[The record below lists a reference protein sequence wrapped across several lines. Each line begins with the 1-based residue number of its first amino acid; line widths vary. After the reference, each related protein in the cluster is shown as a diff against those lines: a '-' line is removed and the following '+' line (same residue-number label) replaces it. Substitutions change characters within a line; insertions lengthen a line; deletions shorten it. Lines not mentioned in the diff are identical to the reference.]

1 MFQNHRRIARWV
13 FSVICVTRIIA
24 LRDTAWAVG
33 GPGQR
38 GLANP
43 GVGRSTVVVRAS
55 RMLRPIPVLCRR
67 VLCADQ
73 FFGAS
78 VRQLREKRLN
88 CFRSIDSI
96 VLVIDRQSLL
106 AEYPES

>member
-1 MFQNHRRIARWV
+1 MFQNHIRIGRWV
-13 FSVICVTRIIA
+13 FSVIRVTRIIA

-33 GPGQR
+33 GPDER

-43 GVGRSTVVVRAS
+43 AVGWFAVVVRAP
-55 RMLRPIPVLCRR
+55 RMPRRIPVLCRR
-67 VLCADQ
+67 VLRADQ

-78 VRQLREKRLN
+78 VSQLREKRLN
-88 CFRSIDSI
+88 CFRSIDRI

-106 AEYPES
+106 AEYPEG